1 MHSYYKQ
8 RIFIFKDQDYT
19 QWLTFYVHVRHL
31 KFHFGILVGDMN
43 HFSQLRTFRI
53 SMKSTFLSGIR
64 SSLQCLLRATPFDPV
79 FAILLICDSIC

>member
-43 HFSQLRTFRI
+43 HFSPIEDIQNIYEVNI
-53 SMKSTFLSGIR
+53 SLGHTLFLAMSAE
-64 SSLQCLLRATPFDPV
+64 SHAL
-79 FAILLICDSIC
+79 